1 MIDFAGHHV
10 VDLSPRMVGRIT
22 RLDGTVEEG
31 NKDVFGLP
39 WILEEGRVP
48 YDDTLYTL
56 IGGKEGDSYWP
67 PGRVSGHCGGSH
79 TEGGK
84 GHMDHWEGLPDGIL
98 GLWEMPLDTFF
109 GPAAVCYLDRLEPV
123 EEENDEGEQVKV
135 GQPILPEHLPN
146 VRKGDIVILGS
157 PVPRRRAADAGGG
170 NEQMARRH
178 GHQAPG
184 GRLPRVGVRFESD
197 FQAPQPHNSPTHR
210 NMLGNNIPVCYPLV
224 NVEKLKKERAF
235 YIGMPLNVER
245 LEATWVR
252 AIAVEEV

>member
-1 MIDFAGHHV
+1 MIDFAGHNV

-109 GPAAVCYLDRLEPV
+109 GPAAVCYLDQLEPV
-123 EEENDEGEQVKV
+123 EREHDEGELVKV
-135 GQPILPEHLPN
+135 GQPILPEHLSN

-157 PVPRRRAADAGGG
+157 PFRDDGQPTLPAETSKWLADTGIKLLAVGY
-170 NEQMARRH
+170 
-178 GHQAPG
+178 PG
-184 GRLPRVGVRFESD
+184 IRFESN

-224 NVEKLKKERAF
+224 NVEKLKKDRAF

-252 AIAVEEV
+252 AIAVEEL

>member
-56 IGGKEGDSYWP
+56 IGGKEGDAYWP

-109 GPAAVCYLDRLEPV
+109 GPAAVCYLDQLEPV
-123 EEENDEGEQVKV
+123 EQENDEGELVKV
-135 GQPILPEHLPN
+135 GQPILPEHLKASARATSSSSAAPSATTSSPPCR
-146 VRKGDIVILGS
+146 RKRASGS
-157 PVPRRRAADAGGG
+157 PTR
-170 NEQMARRH
+170 
-178 GHQAPG
+178 
-184 GRLPRVGVRFESD
+184 ESSCWRS
-197 FQAPQPHNSPTHR
+197 ATPASASSPTSRPRSPTTHR
-210 NMLGNNIPVCYPLV
+210 PT
-224 NVEKLKKERAF
+224 
-235 YIGMPLNVER
+235 
-245 LEATWVR
+245 ATCWATTSR
-252 AIAVEEV
+252 SATPS